1 MGFTSGFKGLIWLIA
16 GHFSQVSGRGIFGA
30 FLGTVPRKSELMVT
44 QLPRRRVGYA
54 SIKKNSRPVVNYLS
68 VVVVVFVVVSFLYAC
83 VITSYRS
90 YLMVII
96 ILIIIIII
104 IAMYITST
112 FVCHMIF

>member
-1 MGFTSGFKGLIWLIA
+1 M
-16 GHFSQVSGRGIFGA
+16 
-30 FLGTVPRKSELMVT
+30 
-44 QLPRRRVGYA
+44 
-54 SIKKNSRPVVNYLS
+54 NYLS
-68 VVVVVFVVVSFLYAC
+68 VVVVFVVVSFLYAC

-90 YLMVII
+90 YLIVII

>member
-68 VVVVVFVVVSFLYAC
+68 VVVVFVVVSFLYAC

-90 YLMVII
+90 YLIVII

-112 FVCHMIF
+112 FVCHVIF